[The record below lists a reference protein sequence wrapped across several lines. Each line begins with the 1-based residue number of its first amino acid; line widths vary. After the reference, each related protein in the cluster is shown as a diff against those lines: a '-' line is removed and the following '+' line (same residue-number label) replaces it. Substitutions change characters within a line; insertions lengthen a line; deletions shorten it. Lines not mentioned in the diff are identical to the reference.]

1 MRLGVIGFGNIAR
14 SLMALLAE
22 GPAPLAHLAVLCKP
36 EQRDALQNRL
46 DTDLADAAQSHAIV
60 TDTAGLLAER
70 CDLIVECAGHSAVRA
85 HGPALLEAGLDVV
98 VVSVG
103 ALADQTLEDTLRAAA
118 RKGGGRLIVPPGAVG
133 GVDMLAALGTA
144 GAVDVRYRGTKRPA
158 AWRGT
163 PAEKAV
169 DLDTLDGPSVFFSGT
184 AREAAAH
191 YPKNANV
198 AATLALAG
206 AGFEK
211 TQVELVADPE
221 TPGNVHQF
229 EAVSPLARISVR
241 IENQVSGGNA
251 RTSAATIHSVLREV
265 RNRQAAVVL

>member
-14 SLMALLAE
+14 SLMALLAD
-22 GPAPLAHLAVLCKP
+22 GAAPLAHLVVLCKP
-36 EQRDALQNRL
+36 EQREALQDRL
-46 DTDLADAAQSHAIV
+46 SSDLGAAAQSHAIV
-60 TDTAGLLAER
+60 TDTDGLLAER

-103 ALADQTLEDTLRAAA
+103 ALADQALEDTLRAAA
-118 RKGGGRLIVPPGAVG
+118 KKGGGRLIVPPGAVG
-133 GVDMLAALGTA
+133 GVDILAALGTA

-169 DLDTLDGPSVFFSGT
+169 DLDALDGPSVFFSGT

-206 AGFEK
+206 AGFEA

-229 EAVSPLARISVR
+229 DAVSPLARISVR

-265 RNRQAAVVL
+265 RNRQAAVVV